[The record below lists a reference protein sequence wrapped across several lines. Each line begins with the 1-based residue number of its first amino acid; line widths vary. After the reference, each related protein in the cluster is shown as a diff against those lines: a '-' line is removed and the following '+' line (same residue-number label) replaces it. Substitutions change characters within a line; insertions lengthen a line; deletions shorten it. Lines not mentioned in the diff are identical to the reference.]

1 MPKILATSFAQ
12 PSSLSPR
19 ERGLKCII
27 SVVIRLDRSLSP
39 GERGLKSVLFV
50 KNIKEKTFQY
60 TELVERFKKS
70 VILLGKIKRFG
81 DITP

>member
-1 MPKILATSFAQ
+1 LPKA
-12 PSSLSPR
+12 
-19 ERGLKCII
+19 
-27 SVVIRLDRSLSP
+27 SLSP